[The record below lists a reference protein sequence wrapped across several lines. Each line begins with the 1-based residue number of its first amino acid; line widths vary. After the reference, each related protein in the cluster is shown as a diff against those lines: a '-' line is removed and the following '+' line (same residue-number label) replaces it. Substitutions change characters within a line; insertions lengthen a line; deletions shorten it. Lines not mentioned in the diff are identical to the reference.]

1 MARVR
6 QTGRRAPARLR
17 FEDLYR
23 TGPRTLAGRYLRRF
37 WQPVHRLED
46 LPPGRALP
54 LRIMGEE
61 FTLYRGEDGAPHAV
75 AFRCAHRGTQL
86 SVGFVEGDCLRCRY
100 HGWMY
105 DQTGQCVEMPAE
117 APPFPARVRIRAYP
131 TIEYLGLAFVYLG
144 DAERGDTGAFR
155 PPLFPRFAE
164 FEGLEGVR
172 EVLRPQ
178 VWPCNFLQRLDNND
192 DSAHVVFTHGQTY
205 LADKRRG
212 LPVVERWESEW
223 GTISRVRYAE
233 GATQSFQ
240 FGMPNVFYFR
250 LPGTEPDVAWDERIQ
265 WMVPIDDEHTTEF
278 RVRLVPVT
286 GEAAAR
292 YRDRRQA
299 EAATEGRHV
308 AELGEAIL
316 SGKVWLPDLEA
327 AGTVGIRDLI
337 TLQDFVTQVGQG
349 RVADRRQERLGRSD
363 SGVIVFRQLWERE
376 LRALAAGL
384 PLKQW
389 ARPAALVPSFI
400 PAPA

>member
-1 MARVR
+1 MVSL
-6 QTGRRAPARLR
+6 GRNGQRASSRLR

-23 TGPRTLAGRYLRRF
+23 TGPGTLAGRYLRLF
-37 WQPVHRLED
+37 WQPVFRLED
-46 LPPGRALP
+46 LPRGRALP

-61 FTLYRGEDGAPHAV
+61 FTLYRGDDGAPHAV

-86 SVGFVEGDCLRCRY
+86 SIGFVEGHCLRCRY

-105 DQTGQCVEMPAE
+105 DASGQCVDMPAE
-117 APPFPARVRIRAYP
+117 AASFPGRVRIRAYP
-131 TIEYLGLAFVYLG
+131 TRECLGLAFVYFG
-144 DAERGDTGAFR
+144 EGE
-155 PPLFPRFAE
+155 PPPFPQFAE
-164 FEGLEGVR
+164 FEALDGVR

-192 DSAHVVFTHGQTY
+192 DSVHVVFTHGQTY
-205 LADKRRG
+205 LADRRRG
-212 LPVVERWESEW
+212 MPVVERWESEW
-223 GTISRVRYAE
+223 GTTSLVRYAE

-240 FGMPNVFYFR
+240 FGMPNIFYFR

-286 GEAAAR
+286 GAKAEA
-292 YRDRRQA
+292 YRARRQV
-299 EAATEGRHV
+299 EAATEGQRV
-308 AELGEAIL
+308 VEIGEGIL
-316 SGKVWLPDLEA
+316 SGKLWLQDLEA
-327 AGTVGIRDLI
+327 AGTLGIRDLI

-349 RVADRRQERLGRSD
+349 RVADRRRERLGRSD

-376 LRALAAGL
+376 LRALAAGR
-384 PLKQW
+384 PLKAW
-389 ARPAALVPSFI
+389 TRPPHLVPSFT